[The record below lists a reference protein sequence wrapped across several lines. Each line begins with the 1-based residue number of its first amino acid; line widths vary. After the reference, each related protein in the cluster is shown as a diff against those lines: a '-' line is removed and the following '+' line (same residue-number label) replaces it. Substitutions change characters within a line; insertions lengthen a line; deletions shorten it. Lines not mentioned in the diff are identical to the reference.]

1 LEESDTVAEIFT
13 PVYHR
18 LPDCPP
24 DTALRTTMKE
34 SKLRAWWS
42 HRQGLDGSLRGK
54 KPAEVLE
61 RAGWSRSVGG
71 AGPYLTL
78 FSRAGTS
85 REDADAAVAKL
96 AIHELPAARGCTYVV
111 PASDFALALTV
122 GREFNG
128 DMKQALKL
136 GVTEKEIDKLCDA
149 VVKALDKG
157 ALDPEGIRE
166 ATGKASR
173 SLGEEGKKK
182 GLTTT
187 LPLAL
192 GRLQTEGKIRRV
204 PTNGR
209 LDQQRYRYVSWSPNP
224 LATYPDSLD
233 AAYTELAR
241 RFFRWV
247 GPATLG
253 ELQWFAG
260 LGVKATKAVAEPL
273 GLVPAEPG
281 SDRLF
286 LPDDAAAFAK
296 FEAPTTP
303 QYSLVSGLD
312 PIAANRREMQSLIDA
327 KDRERTVMVD
337 AAMKPLGGLVDLPS
351 HAILDRGQVIGL
363 WEFDAETND
372 IAWMTF
378 GRKKDK
384 ALDAAI
390 EETQAFVR
398 DQLGDARSFSLDSA
412 KSRAPRVKAL
422 RDTPRPR

>member
-1 LEESDTVAEIFT
+1 
-13 PVYHR
+13 
-18 LPDCPP
+18 
-24 DTALRTTMKE
+24 MKE

-61 RAGWSRSVGG
+61 RSGWSRSVGG
-71 AGPYLTL
+71 VGPYLTL
-78 FSRAGTS
+78 FSRARTS
-85 REDADAAVAKL
+85 REAADAAAAAL
-96 AIHELPAARGCTYVV
+96 QIHELPTARGCTYVV
-111 PASDFALALTV
+111 PASDFGLGLTV

-128 DMKQALKL
+128 DMKQAVKL

-149 VVKALDKG
+149 VVKALEGG
-157 ALDPEGIRE
+157 ALDPDGIRE

-173 SLGEEGKKK
+173 SLGDEGKKK

-192 GRLQTEGKIRRV
+192 GRLQTEGRIRRV

-209 LDQQRYRYVSWSPNP
+209 LDQQRYKYVNWSPNP
-224 LATYPDSLD
+224 LAKYPSSLET
-233 AAYTELAR
+233 AFTELAR
-241 RFFRWV
+241 HFFRWV

-260 LGVKATKAVAEPL
+260 LGVKTTKAAVESL

-281 SDRLF
+281 SDRLL
-286 LPDDAAAFAK
+286 LPEDVAAFKA
-296 FEAPTTP
+296 FETPSTP
-303 QYSLVSGLD
+303 QYALVSGLD
-312 PIAANRREMQSLIDA
+312 PITANRRELQSLIDP
-327 KDRERTVMVD
+327 KDRTRDVVVD
-337 AAMKPLGGLVDLPS
+337 ASPKPLGELVDLPS
-351 HAILDRGQVIGL
+351 HAILDRGQVMGL
-363 WEFDAETND
+363 WEFDADANEIVWT
-372 IAWMTF
+372 TF

-398 DQLGDARSFSLDSA
+398 DQLGDARSFSLDSP
-412 KSRAPRVKAL
+412 KSRTARVKAL
-422 RDTPRPR
+422 RKP